1 MQTAWRERNPQE
13 RIKSAKAAIEKNV
26 DCATAYILLAE
37 EEAPTIV
44 ESEKLLKQALK
55 VAEANLKKSQVA
67 QQHGANNDAIHSMQ
81 AQNNLIS

>member
-13 RIKSAKAAIEKNV
+13 RIKGAKLAIEKNV

-44 ESEKLLKQALK
+44 ESEKLLKTALRA
-55 VAEANLKKSQVA
+55 AEANLKKSQLYLT
-67 QQHGANNDAIHSMQ
+67 HGPLSDALHSKETINM
-81 AQNNLIS
+81 AV